1 MPIFWHI
8 KIQGVSTEER
18 KLMNEIWKA
27 GGAYEGVF
35 VVQSS

>member
-1 MPIFWHI
+1 MPILEHI
-8 KIQGVSTEER
+8 NIQGVSTKER
-18 KLMNEIWKA
+18 KLMNRIWKA